1 MDLVIVIIQQKLGL
15 VVEDTGDNFLEEL
28 VLLARE
34 EKVVEVELLNHQKMD
49 NQILVEVEQ
58 FIPEMVV
65 QELYSFATKNQEDQ
79 QVLDVIFGI

>member
-15 VVEDTGDNFLEEL
+15 VVEVMEVNTQEEL

-58 FIPEMVV
+58 FIREMVV
-65 QELYSFATKNQEDQ
+65 QELY
-79 QVLDVIFGI
+79 